1 MHVVLEGVKKYLTRD
16 KCFQHFRNYL
26 ESGFF
31 GVIFQRTARYRSNNT
46 YKRSFCPVFLA
57 NICYFQRPI
66 IVVHS
71 TFAPYGPVSIGF
83 SCESYNNLRKS
94 LSERVFLVHFWTNFL
109 ILYFEP
115 LLAWSLSQK
124 INKHIRHHSAAFFL
138 TKWTIFTLYRNLM
151 HR

>member
-115 LLAWSLSQK
+115 LLAEVCPKKSISIFDIILLL
-124 INKHIRHHSAAFFL
+124 FF
-138 TKWTIFTLYRNLM
+138 
-151 HR
+151 